1 MEKIDIL
8 KMVPIFWG
16 LSEKSLYDIA
26 EKMVTRTY
34 KKGQYIIAED
44 DEGQSSYFISEGSVK
59 ITRTSDDG
67 REVILAMQGVGDFF
81 GEMAMLDDEPR
92 SANIVAIS
100 ACTVLTLNGAD
111 FFGILESHPKVAIN
125 LLKELAVRIRKSD
138 EQIEGLSLSD
148 AEKRIAMTL
157 LRISEE
163 LGTIYHGDVLVKKM
177 PVQQDIANMAG
188 TSRETVSRTINILEE
203 KGYLKRDGK
212 ELTIIDFSRFGRE
225 LI

>member
-8 KMVPIFWG
+8 KMVPIFLG
-16 LSEKSLYDIA
+16 LSEKSLNDVA
-26 EKMVTRTY
+26 QKMVTRSY

-44 DEGQSSYFISEGSVK
+44 DEGQSSYFITEGSVK
-59 ITRTSDDG
+59 ITRTSDEG

-111 FFGILESHPKVAIN
+111 FFGILESYPKVAIN

-138 EQIEGLSLSD
+138 KQIEGLSLSD
-148 AEKRIAMTL
+148 AEKRIAMTII
-157 LRISEE
+157 RISEE
-163 LGTIYHGDVLVKKM
+163 LGSIHHGEVLVKKM
-177 PVQQDIANMAG
+177 PVQQDMAG

-203 KGYLKRDGK
+203 EGFIKRSGK
-212 ELTIIDFSRFGRE
+212 DLSVIDYDRFKRELT
-225 LI
+225 